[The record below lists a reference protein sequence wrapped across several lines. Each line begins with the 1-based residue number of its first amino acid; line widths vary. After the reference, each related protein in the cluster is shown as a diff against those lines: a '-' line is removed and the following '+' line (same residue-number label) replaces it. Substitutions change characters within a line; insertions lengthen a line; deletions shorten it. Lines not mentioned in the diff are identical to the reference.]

1 VLVISR
7 GDGRALTAGNL
18 AAAGHAIAA
27 LTGMEARHRAAGP
40 QRVPPAAVRV
50 SPAVQVSPNHLVGLA
65 PVSFAAQSGT
75 PATGQAVVNVRADI
89 GRELAGTGL
98 RAQLTGQAAADQ
110 DNALPEQ
117 P

>member
-1 VLVISR
+1 
-7 GDGRALTAGNL
+7 
-18 AAAGHAIAA
+18 
-27 LTGMEARHRAAGP
+27 MEARHRAAGP

-75 PATGQAVVNVRADI
+75 PATGQAVVNARADI

-110 DNALPEQ
+110 DNALTETLAVYGMLVAIVLLLLVLFRSPGL
-117 P
+117 PF